1 MESKENINLQ
11 KFRDEDEVSELN
23 ELVDPTTYKVKKFNM
38 REDGTE
44 IATRIKHFSHEH
56 DLKLID
62 EVLNNQKCDGCIRA
76 RIHKKI
82 KEIED

>member
-1 MESKENINLQ
+1 
-11 KFRDEDEVSELN
+11 
-23 ELVDPTTYKVKKFNM
+23 M
-38 REDGTE
+38 REDGTK
-44 IATRIKHFSHEH
+44 IATEIKHFSHEH

-82 KEIED
+82 KEIEDFKKKNVFFIFFKLIFPVNFFV

>member
-1 MESKENINLQ
+1 
-11 KFRDEDEVSELN
+11 
-23 ELVDPTTYKVKKFNM
+23 M
-38 REDGTE
+38 REDGTK
-44 IATRIKHFSHEH
+44 IATEIKHFSHEH

-82 KEIED
+82 KEIEDFKKKNVFFIFFKLIFPVHFFV

>member
-1 MESKENINLQ
+1 
-11 KFRDEDEVSELN
+11 
-23 ELVDPTTYKVKKFNM
+23 M
-38 REDGTE
+38 REDGTK
-44 IATRIKHFSHEH
+44 IATEIKHFSHEH

-82 KEIED
+82 KEIEDLKKKKCFLYFF

>member
-1 MESKENINLQ
+1 
-11 KFRDEDEVSELN
+11 
-23 ELVDPTTYKVKKFNM
+23 M
-38 REDGTE
+38 REDGTK
-44 IATRIKHFSHEH
+44 IATEIKHFSHEH

-82 KEIED
+82 KEIEDFKKKNVFFIFFKLIFPVYFFV

>member
-1 MESKENINLQ
+1 
-11 KFRDEDEVSELN
+11 
-23 ELVDPTTYKVKKFNM
+23 M
-38 REDGTE
+38 REDGTK
-44 IATRIKHFSHEH
+44 IATEIKHFSHEH

-82 KEIED
+82 KEIEDLKKKNVFFIFF

>member
-1 MESKENINLQ
+1 
-11 KFRDEDEVSELN
+11 
-23 ELVDPTTYKVKKFNM
+23 M
-38 REDGTE
+38 REDGTK
-44 IATRIKHFSHEH
+44 IATEIKHFSHEH

-82 KEIED
+82 KEIEEFKKNVFFIFFKLIFPVYFFV

>member
-1 MESKENINLQ
+1 
-11 KFRDEDEVSELN
+11 
-23 ELVDPTTYKVKKFNM
+23 M
-38 REDGTE
+38 REDGTK
-44 IATRIKHFSHEH
+44 IATEIKHFSHEH

-82 KEIED
+82 KEIEDLKKKNVFFIFFKLIFPVYFFV

>member
-1 MESKENINLQ
+1 
-11 KFRDEDEVSELN
+11 
-23 ELVDPTTYKVKKFNM
+23 M
-38 REDGTE
+38 REDGTK
-44 IATRIKHFSHEH
+44 IAIEIKHFSHEH

-82 KEIED
+82 KEIEDLKKKMFSLFFLN

>member
-1 MESKENINLQ
+1 
-11 KFRDEDEVSELN
+11 
-23 ELVDPTTYKVKKFNM
+23 M
-38 REDGTE
+38 REDGTK
-44 IATRIKHFSHEH
+44 IATEIKHFSHEH

-82 KEIED
+82 KEIEDLKKKMFSLFFLN

>member
-1 MESKENINLQ
+1 
-11 KFRDEDEVSELN
+11 
-23 ELVDPTTYKVKKFNM
+23 M
-38 REDGTE
+38 REDGTK
-44 IATRIKHFSHEH
+44 IATEIKHFSHEH

-82 KEIED
+82 KEIEDF